1 MGLLFICCLLS
12 IPLGMGL
19 AKLLMATLL
28 EKSNIVGNSL
38 TDTEEISSPI
48 TLIERSDEEPLLD
61 WESQL
66 TYALEEMKS
75 TPEYQDSIKNKLDV
89 DIDYCAQGI
98 TMRNGFAVMTGQI
111 ISPIKDIKI
120 EPVADPARDQAGSV
134 PPPPA
139 APKRSWKEA
148 VDDSF
153 MDMDERDS

>member
-1 MGLLFICCLLS
+1 MGLLFLCCLLS

-28 EKSNIVGNSL
+28 EKSNVVGNSL
-38 TDTEEISSPI
+38 TDTKEISSPI
-48 TLIERSDEEPLLD
+48 TLIERSDEKAVFD
-61 WESQL
+61 WESFL
-66 TYALEEMKS
+66 PNEFEKLKS
-75 TPEYQDSIKNKLDV
+75 TIEYQESKKDRLDV
-89 DIDYCAQGI
+89 DDEYCAQGI
-98 TMRNGFAVMTGQI
+98 ALREGFAVMTGQI